1 MNMENIMN
9 VWNVDAEMTSKQYP
23 DLRVRLTKTYQ
34 VSSNTEALRLFESDL
49 AGEIGDLMVLD
60 TVQFSPAV
68 EITEETAGE
77 SAEA

>member
-1 MNMENIMN
+1 MENIMN

-23 DLRVRLTKTYQ
+23 DVRVRLTKTYR

-49 AGEIGDLMVLD
+49 AGEIGDHLTLD

-68 EITEETAGE
+68 EIVEETAGE
-77 SAEA
+77 SVEA